1 MMVEL
6 AQNPIVLETAGD
18 AFSNSAR
25 VGLIIWEGSTTA
37 GDTCTLLHGISSGN
51 GEEERLLW
59 PGRTDTTDTYI
70 GAHFG
75 PFGLNAPKGFHLSAI
90 SAGRVVVY
98 LMQS

>member
-1 MMVEL
+1 MMDLLE
-6 AQNPIVLETAGD
+6 NPIVLQTVGD
-18 AFSNSAR
+18 NWENPTR
-25 VGLIIWEGSTTA
+25 IGLIIWEGSTTV
-37 GDTCTLLHGISSGN
+37 GDTVTLLHGKN
-51 GEEERLLW
+51 GDDVEEEKLLW

-75 PFGLNAPKGFHLSAI
+75 PFGLNAPRGFHLSAI